1 MKLRALPMPI
11 PIVWAVDAY
20 ERLGWER
27 RVRAQPVDGGLVGD
41 GWIGSEGLPSTAIS
55 WVAAAKM
62 RDPKTAVK
70 NLTSTVSCITSFS
83 FLALPCIYF

>member
-27 RVRAQPVDGGLVGD
+27 RVRAQPIECGLMGD
-41 GWIGSEGLPSTAIS
+41 GRVFGGRAYHQQRYLE
-55 WVAAAKM
+55 
-62 RDPKTAVK
+62 
-70 NLTSTVSCITSFS
+70 
-83 FLALPCIYF
+83 